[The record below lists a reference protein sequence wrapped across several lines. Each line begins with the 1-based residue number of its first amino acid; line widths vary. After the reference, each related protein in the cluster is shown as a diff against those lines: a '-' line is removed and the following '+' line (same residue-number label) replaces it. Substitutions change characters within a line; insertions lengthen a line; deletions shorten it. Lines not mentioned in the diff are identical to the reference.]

1 MKNIEIALI
10 FYKIADI
17 LEMLGI
23 EWKPIAYRRAA
34 RVMETMSKD
43 IENVYNK
50 EGLKGL
56 MQISS
61 IGKALA
67 KKIEEYILTDK
78 IKEYELL
85 KKQIPKGFEDLLY
98 VQGIGPKKVY
108 KLFRKL
114 KIDNI
119 QKLENAAKKGLIRK
133 LEGFGDKSEQEI
145 LKSIEIF
152 KKGQERMLLGKALP
166 IAREIESSLEKLKE
180 VKKVVIAGSVRRMKE
195 TIKDID
201 ILVISSNPK
210 KVVNTFTTMPNV
222 ERVLAKG
229 ETKSSIVLK
238 QGINS
243 DLRVL
248 EEKSFG
254 AGLNYFTGSKDHNV
268 ELRRIAITKGLKLS
282 EYGLF
287 NAKNGRY
294 VCGRTEQDVYKKL
307 GLSYVA
313 PELRENFGEIPAA
326 KKSKLPKLIDYDSL
340 KGDLHM
346 HTKWSDGANTTEE
359 MIKACINLDYKY
371 IAITDHSK
379 SEYIANGLDEK
390 RLLKHCQEID
400 KLQKKYPQ
408 IRVLKGA
415 EVDIL
420 SDGKLD
426 YSDKILKK
434 LDIVIASI
442 HSRFKS
448 QKEEMTKRIIKA
460 LENKYVN
467 IFSHPTGRLIN
478 EREPYEVD
486 IEKLFET
493 ARENNVF
500 LEINSFPSRLDLKDI
515 NIKLAL
521 EHEVKFAI
529 NSDSHSTEHLK
540 YIELGIAQARRGWL
554 ESKDILNTLSK
565 QKVEKILQ
573 SKR

>member
-34 RVMETMSKD
+34 RVIETMSKD
-43 IENVYNK
+43 IETIYNK
-50 EGLKGL
+50 DGLKGL

-133 LEGFGDKSEQEI
+133 LDGFGDKSEQEI

-152 KKGQERMLLGKALP
+152 KRGQERMLLGKALP

-434 LDIVIASI
+434 LDLVIASI

>member
-34 RVMETMSKD
+34 RVIETMSKD
-43 IENVYNK
+43 IETIYNK
-50 EGLKGL
+50 DGLKGL

-313 PELRENFGEIPAA
+313 PELRENLGEIQAA

-340 KGDLHM
+340 NGDLHM

-359 MIKACINLDYKY
+359 MINACINLDYKY

-379 SEYIANGLDEK
+379 SEYVANGLDEK

-400 KLQKKYPQ
+400 ELQKKYPQ

>member
-34 RVMETMSKD
+34 RVIETMSKD
-43 IENVYNK
+43 IETIYNK
-50 EGLKGL
+50 DGLKGL

-108 KLFRKL
+108 KLFKKL

-313 PELRENFGEIPAA
+313 PELRENLGEIQAA

-340 KGDLHM
+340 NGDLHM

-359 MIKACINLDYKY
+359 MINACINLDYKY

-379 SEYIANGLDEK
+379 SEYVANGLDEK

-400 KLQKKYPQ
+400 ELQKKYPQ

>member
-34 RVMETMSKD
+34 RVIETMSKD
-43 IENVYNK
+43 IETIYNK
-50 EGLKGL
+50 DGLKGL

-85 KKQIPKGFEDLLY
+85 KKQIPAGFEDLLY

-108 KLFRKL
+108 KLFKKL

-313 PELRENFGEIPAA
+313 PELRENLGEIQAA

-340 KGDLHM
+340 NGDLHM

-359 MIKACINLDYKY
+359 MINACINLDYKY

-379 SEYIANGLDEK
+379 SEYVANGLDEK

-400 KLQKKYPQ
+400 ELQKKYPQ

-434 LDIVIASI
+434 LDLVIASI

>member
-34 RVMETMSKD
+34 RVIETMSKD
-43 IENVYNK
+43 IETIYNK
-50 EGLKGL
+50 DGLKGL

-313 PELRENFGEIPAA
+313 PELRENLGEIQAA

-400 KLQKKYPQ
+400 ELQKKYPQ

>member
-133 LEGFGDKSEQEI
+133 LDGFGDKSEQEI

-152 KKGQERMLLGKALP
+152 KRGQERMLLGKALP

-313 PELRENFGEIPAA
+313 PELRENLGEIQAA

-340 KGDLHM
+340 NGDLHM

-434 LDIVIASI
+434 LDLVIASI

>member
-1 MKNIEIALI
+1 MKNFEIAAI

-17 LEMLGI
+17 LEMLGV

-34 RVMETMSKD
+34 RSIEILSKD
-43 IENVYNK
+43 IKDVYK
-50 EGLKGL
+50 IGGLKAL
-56 MQISS
+56 MQIPS
-61 IGKALA
+61 IGDALA
-67 KKIEEYILTDK
+67 KKIEEYILTEK
-78 IKEYELL
+78 LKTYEKL
-85 KKQIPKGFEDLLY
+85 KQQIPEGFENLIHI
-98 VQGIGPKKVY
+98 QGVGPKKVY
-108 KLFRKL
+108 KLFKQL
-114 KIDNI
+114 KIDNVE
-119 QKLENAAKKGLIRK
+119 KLETAAKQGLIRK
-133 LEGFGDKSEQEI
+133 VDGFGEKSEQEI
-145 LKSIEIF
+145 LKSVEMF
-152 KKGQERMLLGKALP
+152 KKGQGRMLLGKALP
-166 IAREIESSLEKLKE
+166 IAREIEFLLKNLKE
-180 VKKVVIAGSVRRMKE
+180 VKSVIVAGSVRRMKE
-195 TIKDID
+195 TVKDID
-201 ILVISSNPK
+201 VLVISSNPK
-210 KVVNTFTTMPNV
+210 KIMNVFTTMPSV
-222 ERVLAKG
+222 ERILAKG
-229 ETKSSIVLK
+229 ETKSSVVLK

-248 EEKSFG
+248 NEKSFG

-287 NAKNGRY
+287 NAKSGKY
-294 VCGRTEQDVYKKL
+294 ICGKTEQEIYKKL
-307 GLSYVA
+307 GFSYVM
-313 PELRENFGEIPAA
+313 PELRENLGEIMAA
-326 KKSKLPKLIDYDSL
+326 KKSKLPKLIDYNSL
-340 KGDLHM
+340 KGDFHM
-346 HTKWSDGANTTEE
+346 HTKWSDGVNTTEE
-359 MIKACINLDYKY
+359 MIKACIDLNYKY

-379 SEYIANGLDEK
+379 SEYVANGLDEK

-400 KLQKKYPQ
+400 KLQKKYPK

-420 SDGKLD
+420 SNGTLD
-426 YSDKILKK
+426 YSNKILKN

-448 QKEEMTKRIIKA
+448 EKEEMTRRIITA

-486 IEKLFET
+486 IEKIFEA
-493 ARENNVF
+493 ARENNIF

-521 EHEVKFAI
+521 EYDVKFAI

-554 ESKDILNTLSK
+554 ESKDILNTSSR
-565 QKVEKILQ
+565 QKIEKVLQ
-573 SKR
+573 NKR